1 MDHSMAQAEDASGL
15 RIPAAW
21 KFTVGSISAVLLGLL
36 FIIAGVWK
44 ITDPFAAAE
53 RMRQA
58 LVPAPLSLAAAV
70 GFGAAETVAGAW
82 LIVPRFR
89 RWGAWLSALLL
100 IAFMIYIA
108 VNYGPLRGEDCNCF
122 PWVRRAVGPAFFISD
137 AIMLLMAVAGG
148 VWSRPASGRRSA
160 AMVVG
165 VVAVFALVSLGV
177 AAVRQSTVTAPPS
190 ILVEGQPFSL
200 ERGRVFIY
208 FFDPECGHCDLA
220 ARQMSRYR
228 WRNVS
233 VISVPTAQPQFA
245 RDFIQATGFASRIST
260 DVQRLRETFRFLD
273 PPYAVALENGR
284 LRAAISRFEGNEPEQ
299 TLRRLGFIE

>member
-1 MDHSMAQAEDASGL
+1 MAQAEDASGL

-21 KFTVGSISAVLLGLL
+21 KFTVGSLCAALLGLL

-70 GFGAAETVAGAW
+70 GFGAVETLAGAW

-89 RWGAWLSALLL
+89 RWGAWLSGVLLV
-100 IAFMIYIA
+100 AFLVYIG
-108 VNYGPLRGEDCNCF
+108 VNYGALRGEECNCF
-122 PWVRRAVGPAFFISD
+122 PWVKRAVGPAFFLSD
-137 AIMLLMAVAGG
+137 LVMLLMAVAAG

-160 AMVVG
+160 AMVAG
-165 VVAVFALVSLGV
+165 VIAVFALVSVAV
-177 AAVRQSTVTAPPS
+177 AAVRQSTVIAPPS
-190 ILVEGQPFSL
+190 ILVEGQPLSL

-208 FFDPECGHCDLA
+208 FFDPECAHCDQA
-220 ARQMSRYR
+220 ARWMSRYQ
-228 WRNVS
+228 WRNVTL
-233 VISVPTAQPQFA
+233 ISVPTAQPQFA
-245 RDFIQATGFASRIST
+245 KEFIQATGFASRIST
-260 DVQRLRETFRFLD
+260 DTERLRQAFRFLD

-284 LRAAISRFEGNEPEQ
+284 QRAAIVRFDPVEPEQ
-299 TLRRLGFIE
+299 TLRRLGFVE